1 MKNLFSRK
9 EVFSIRKFSM
19 GIASVMIASSLVV
32 SSQANIQLLKAK
44 ENIEVQANK
53 DINMRVL
60 ERDGGAVIELAAT
73 KDLTDIDVNVMLNGN
88 RVASYHIASIKAGQ
102 KIEKKVTKEQLETI
116 KKLISNGKKTLPNT
130 VIVER
135 SASQTINI
143 AGNRL
148 RVDVK
153 YHVEDNSVPEVKPKK
168 PEEKPTPEVKT
179 EKPEV
184 TPTPEVK
191 QEKSKPEVKPE
202 QPKPEVKPE
211 QPKPEVKPEQP
222 KPEGKLEQPKPE
234 VKPEQPKPEVKP
246 EQPKPEVKPEQP
258 KPEVKPEQ
266 PKPEVKPE
274 QPKPEVKPEQPKP
287 EVKPE
292 QPKPEVKPE
301 QPKPEVKPEQ
311 PKPEV
316 KPEQAKPE
324 VKPEQP
330 KPEVKPEQPKTE
342 KPVPGEQPGNVSETT
357 KPKGQENSDKD
368 EEVIINDP
376 VLKKLINKNLSS
388 ERADDQKITKKELE
402 SLKELSLKNE
412 EGKNILTTTSLKDTP
427 EFKFIQTH
435 GIKNLLGLENAVNL
449 EKLDLNE
456 NEISDLSPIAKLNK
470 LTKLSLI
477 RNRISDLQPL
487 SELTNLEYLDLYA
500 NKIENISPLAKLT
513 NLKHLDLHNNND
525 QTGDPVHPTIRGGIK
540 DISVVKNLTKL
551 EMLSL
556 GSNNISDITPI
567 KNLTNIKDLV
577 LGGNHISDYSGL
589 EQYIAD
595 RVAKQQ
601 EGEGSVS
608 FAGQRINYDKTVDVS
623 KSNVTIDSP
632 FKGLNELG
640 EKLAKVF
647 ESDEPINLFSEVTT
661 NVDGVSATYNP
672 ETSKFDFTFTEEF
685 LTKNQGKV
693 VPINLKVGVGDYAW
707 NVKNIKLNIKEKLSE
722 PKKLVIDDL
731 VVTNKNKPVTD
742 KLTYILV
749 NKNNNNEV
757 IEKNTNKGMLS
768 GLELTKDEVYTL
780 SLNDNEK
787 YQMEDIDVV
796 AKEEDGFSV
805 LYNVKTNEIIQNLE
819 IKKIEKEE
827 TPEDDVVTL
836 DGITAKV
843 TNSSGVPISNVPFRL
858 FEYDGII
865 PNIVK
870 QEKTG
875 EDGTLTFT
883 ANKLKSNKKYELR
896 IEKRD
901 SAFNRENVIFTTDKD
916 GEIVSIDN
924 KAVTEETTGVIDFKE
939 ERKNDNEIKTV
950 KSYYKVVDENGNP
963 VENVELSVNGIRT
976 KITTLKNAR
985 SNKNGIVELDLETK
999 VNGVDYIVNV
1009 SKNDQFNWKF
1019 RPDSVNLNV
1028 SEEGKISYND
1038 LNKDY
1043 TLEDYNGT
1051 KIPVFVVKK
1060 IDLNYL
1066 KTDLKE
1072 KIKEAEAELEKSPN
1086 KELKDIV
1093 NSAKEELAKSE
1104 TLPIYV
1110 KGYIGNLTTVLEKI
1124 KKSKADEKP
1133 LKKGVI
1139 PEMLVR
1145 NGKTPELNEVTVEF
1159 INKNNPKDKVVAV
1172 SENGMLSNVQLTVG
1186 EEYTIKVKGQGIEVF
1201 PTNLILKEEEG
1212 EFIPYKVGTDE
1223 FYDSIDLDELKK
1235 EDKPKEDLS
1244 KIRGELEKA
1253 VSRELRTEKGYIA
1266 NEGNQPANNA
1276 WIFAR
1281 TEAEKVLRNP
1291 NSTKEQLE
1299 TAISNLT
1306 EKTNVAIIGSE
1317 KTKVNKLILASN
1329 KEHEDKLKLR
1339 AELKIAKTIEEVN
1352 AIAEKVGGK
1361 VTPPNGNNTET
1372 KPEKTGESNTGKT
1385 PEIPG
1390 ENNTETKPEK
1400 PKTEDGNIVSIKEAI
1415 VQNKLPGKGGLL
1427 LLDVEVK
1434 NTDVNKVGLVA
1445 YRDGKKVDN
1454 VTIDKFLTESTNKVS
1469 YTITVPKNE
1478 SNKVVNYKFV
1488 AAIDGIETDKS
1499 IEKIQEAFVED
1510 ARITNYSL
1518 ENEVLQGGGGL
1529 GTLVLKGDNLT
1540 TSNVKIRV
1548 FNSDSVE
1555 ENSTLTSSVVYE
1567 KRGNDLIAKINFPEN
1582 NTNTSKSYKVKL
1594 YQNGKEVNITTL
1606 DKRDRRDK
1614 PTFTVVGR
1622 NQDSTKPVLSNLT
1635 ITSYRTSGTGAVND
1649 GVEKTETT
1657 VASNQVSKK
1666 TEVHLYGANLNE
1678 VKTKVKIVDQN
1689 GVEWPIEGVESD
1701 LIKMVLAGKSGVN
1714 NGILGNGTFQ
1724 IAEII
1729 LPGNLKENMTFTY
1742 TFAVDGVNFDTN
1754 HQVRAIVEKT
1764 GGQVVPEVKNIT
1776 FKYQDEAGKK
1786 IAEDKILKVY
1796 DHFPVSV
1803 GKANLAGY
1811 TLAKVK
1817 DSSTLNSRIGDKT
1830 EVTYVYKNS
1839 NSDSMTTEKP
1849 KVEDSNNGTQPEVNE
1864 DVKKLKDQLQ
1874 NLVAKDLR
1882 TESNYKMQGTGE
1894 ETAWLNSRKN
1904 SEKTLAKVNVEKT
1917 ELELRIKRL
1926 TNAIETLK
1934 VANAQKNSNSPEV
1947 IPPNNNTASATE
1959 ELKLAK
1965 EEAKRK
1971 VLNSEFIQDKNK
1983 YIKRI
1988 KETTTVEALR
1998 ALISEI
2004 DNLNNNEGKESATEE
2019 NIVESAE
2026 QLKSKLQKLVE
2037 NDLRKNEKFSQATLE
2052 LQTEYKKAR
2061 AFARKLLNE
2070 DTSKEKLKEQIKVL
2084 ETVIKKIIG

>member
-53 DINMRVL
+53 DINIHVI

-88 RVASYHIASIKAGQ
+88 RVASYHIASINAGQ

-116 KKLISNGKKTLPNT
+116 KKLISNGQKTLPNT
-130 VIVER
+130 AIVER

-153 YHVEDNSVPEVKPKK
+153 YHVEDNSVSEAKPEKPEKKPTPEVKPEK
-168 PEEKPTPEVKT
+168 PKEKPTPEVKP
-179 EKPEV
+179 EQPKPEV
-184 TPTPEVK
+184 KPEHP
-191 QEKSKPEVKPE
+191 KPEVKPE

-211 QPKPEVKPEQP
+211 QPKPEVKPEQPKPEVKPKQPKSEVKPEQP

-266 PKPEVKPE
+266 PKPEVKL
-274 QPKPEVKPEQPKP
+274 
-287 EVKPE
+287 
-292 QPKPEVKPE
+292 
-301 QPKPEVKPEQ
+301 
-311 PKPEV
+311 
-316 KPEQAKPE
+316 
-324 VKPEQP
+324 EQP

-342 KPVPGEQPGNVSETT
+342 KPALGEQPGNISETA

-402 SLKELSLKNE
+402 SLKELSLKDK
-412 EGKNILTTTSLKDTP
+412 EGKNILTTISLKDTP

-500 NKIENISPLAKLT
+500 NKIEDISPLAKLT

-525 QTGDPVHPTIRGGIK
+525 QTGDPVHPTISGGIK

-693 VPINLKVGVGDYAW
+693 VPVNLKVGVGDYAW

-731 VVTNKNKPVTD
+731 VVTNENKPVTD

-749 NKNNNNEV
+749 NKKNDNEV

-819 IKKIEKEE
+819 VKKIEKEE

-843 TNSSGVPISNVPFRL
+843 TNSSGKPISNVPFRL

-883 ANKLKSNKKYELR
+883 ANKLKPNKKYELR

-901 SAFNRENVIFTTDKD
+901 SAFNRENVIFTTDED

-924 KAVTEETTGVIDFKE
+924 KAVTEETTGVINFRE
-939 ERKNDNEIKTV
+939 ERKNDKEIKTI
-950 KSYYKVVDENGNP
+950 KSYYKVVDENGNS

-985 SNKNGIVELDLETK
+985 SNKNGIVELELETK

-1009 SKNDQFNWKF
+1009 SKNDQFNWEF

-1028 SEEGKISYND
+1028 SEEGNITYND

-1043 TLEDYNGT
+1043 RLEDYNGT

-1110 KGYIGNLTTVLEKI
+1110 KGYIGNLTTALEKV
-1124 KKSKADEKP
+1124 KKSREYEKP

-1145 NGKTPELNEVTVEF
+1145 NGKIPELNEVTVEF

-1172 SENGMLSNVQLTVG
+1172 SENGMLSNVQVTVG

-1223 FYDSIDLDELKK
+1223 FYDSIDLGELKK

-1244 KIRGELEKA
+1244 KIRGELEKL

-1276 WIFAR
+1276 WILTK

-1339 AELKIAKTIEEVN
+1339 AELKTAKTIEEVN

-1361 VTPPNGNNTET
+1361 ITPPSGNNTET
-1372 KPEKTGESNTGKT
+1372 KPEKTDESNTGKT

-1390 ENNTETKPEK
+1390 ENNTETAPED
-1400 PKTEDGNIVSIKEAI
+1400 PKRDDGNIVSIKEAI

-1434 NTDVNKVGLVA
+1434 NADVNKVGLVA

-1478 SNKVVNYKFV
+1478 SDKVAKYKFV

-1518 ENEVLQGGGGL
+1518 ENEVLQGGGL

-1689 GVEWPIEGVESD
+1689 GVEWPIEGAESD

-1742 TFAVDGVNFDTN
+1742 TFAVDGVNFDTS

-1803 GKANLAGY
+1803 GKADLAGY
-1811 TLAKVK
+1811 TFAKVK
-1817 DSSTLNSRIGDKT
+1817 DNSALNSRIGDKT

-1839 NSDSMTTEKP
+1839 EGNSTVVEKP
-1849 KVEDSNNGTQPEVNE
+1849 KVEPPNNDIQPAISE
-1864 DVKKLKDQLQ
+1864 DIEKLKTKLQ
-1874 NLVAKDLR
+1874 ELVAKDLR
-1882 TESNYKMQGTGE
+1882 LEPNYKMNGTAQE
-1894 ETAWLNSRKN
+1894 KAWLKSKENA
-1904 SEKTLAKVNVEKT
+1904 EKTLGKVDVDKN
-1917 ELELRIKRL
+1917 ELELRIKKL
-1926 TNAIETLK
+1926 
-1934 VANAQKNSNSPEV
+1934 
-1947 IPPNNNTASATE
+1947 ASAIDILKDENSKNNSVVENTTPSNNSVTGSE
-1959 ELKLAK
+1959 ELEKVRS
-1965 EEAKRK
+1965 EAKSK
-1971 VLNSEFIQDKNK
+1971 VLNSEFIQDKTK
-1983 YIKRI
+1983 YFKRI
-1988 KETTTVEALR
+1988 KEATTVEVLKV
-1998 ALISEI
+1998 LISEI
-2004 DNLNNNEGKESATEE
+2004 EKLNSNEGIES
-2019 NIVESAE
+2019 
-2026 QLKSKLQKLVE
+2026 
-2037 NDLRKNEKFSQATLE
+2037 KN
-2052 LQTEYKKAR
+2052 
-2061 AFARKLLNE
+2061 
-2070 DTSKEKLKEQIKVL
+2070 
-2084 ETVIKKIIG
+2084 

>member
-53 DINMRVL
+53 DINIHVI

-88 RVASYHIASIKAGQ
+88 RVASYHIASINAGQ

-116 KKLISNGKKTLPNT
+116 KKLISNGQKTLPNT
-130 VIVER
+130 AIVER

-153 YHVEDNSVPEVKPKK
+153 YHVEDNSVSEAKPEKPEKKPTPEVKPEK
-168 PEEKPTPEVKT
+168 PKEKPTPEVKP
-179 EKPEV
+179 EQPKPEV
-184 TPTPEVK
+184 KPEHP
-191 QEKSKPEVKPE
+191 KPEVKPE

-211 QPKPEVKPEQP
+211 QPKPEVKPEQPKPEVKPKQPKSEVKPEQP

-266 PKPEVKPE
+266 PKPEVKL
-274 QPKPEVKPEQPKP
+274 
-287 EVKPE
+287 
-292 QPKPEVKPE
+292 
-301 QPKPEVKPEQ
+301 
-311 PKPEV
+311 
-316 KPEQAKPE
+316 
-324 VKPEQP
+324 EQP

-342 KPVPGEQPGNVSETT
+342 KPALGEQPGNISETA

-402 SLKELSLKNE
+402 SLKELSLKDK
-412 EGKNILTTTSLKDTP
+412 EGKNILTTISLKDTP

-500 NKIENISPLAKLT
+500 NKIEDISPLAKLT

-525 QTGDPVHPTIRGGIK
+525 QTGDPVHPTISGGIK

-693 VPINLKVGVGDYAW
+693 VPVNLKVGVGDYAW

-731 VVTNKNKPVTD
+731 VVTNENKPVTD

-749 NKNNNNEV
+749 NKKNDNEV

-819 IKKIEKEE
+819 VKKIEKEE

-843 TNSSGVPISNVPFRL
+843 TNSSGKPISNVPFRL

-883 ANKLKSNKKYELR
+883 ANKLKPNKKYELR

-901 SAFNRENVIFTTDKD
+901 SAFNRENVIFTTDED

-924 KAVTEETTGVIDFKE
+924 KAVTEETTGVINFRE
-939 ERKNDNEIKTV
+939 ERKNDKEIKTI
-950 KSYYKVVDENGNP
+950 KSYYKVVDENGNS

-985 SNKNGIVELDLETK
+985 SNKNGIVELELETK

-1009 SKNDQFNWKF
+1009 SKNDQFNWEF

-1028 SEEGKISYND
+1028 SEEGNITYND

-1043 TLEDYNGT
+1043 RLEDYNGT

-1110 KGYIGNLTTVLEKI
+1110 KGYIGNLTTALEKV
-1124 KKSKADEKP
+1124 KKSREYEKP

-1145 NGKTPELNEVTVEF
+1145 NGKIPELNEVTVEF

-1172 SENGMLSNVQLTVG
+1172 SENGMLSNVQVTVG

-1223 FYDSIDLDELKK
+1223 FYDSIDLGELKK

-1244 KIRGELEKA
+1244 KIRGELEKL

-1276 WIFAR
+1276 WILTK

-1339 AELKIAKTIEEVN
+1339 AELKTAKTIEEVN

-1361 VTPPNGNNTET
+1361 ITPPSGNNTET
-1372 KPEKTGESNTGKT
+1372 KPEKTDESNTGKT

-1390 ENNTETKPEK
+1390 ENNTETAPED
-1400 PKTEDGNIVSIKEAI
+1400 PKRDDGNIVSIKEAI

-1434 NTDVNKVGLVA
+1434 NADVNKVGLVA

-1478 SNKVVNYKFV
+1478 SDKVAKYKFV

-1518 ENEVLQGGGGL
+1518 ENEVLQGGGL

-1678 VKTKVKIVDQN
+1678 VKIKVKIVDQN
-1689 GVEWPIEGVESD
+1689 GVEWPIEGAESD

-1742 TFAVDGVNFDTN
+1742 TFAVDGVNFDTS

-1803 GKANLAGY
+1803 GKADLAGY
-1811 TLAKVK
+1811 TFAKVK
-1817 DSSTLNSRIGDKT
+1817 DNSALNSRIGDKT

-1839 NSDSMTTEKP
+1839 EGNSTVVEKP
-1849 KVEDSNNGTQPEVNE
+1849 KVEPPNNDIQPAVSE
-1864 DVKKLKDQLQ
+1864 DIEKLKTKLQ
-1874 NLVAKDLR
+1874 ELVAKDLR
-1882 TESNYKMQGTGE
+1882 LEPNYKMNGTAQE
-1894 ETAWLNSRKN
+1894 KAWLKSKENA
-1904 SEKTLAKVNVEKT
+1904 EKTLGKVDVDKN
-1917 ELELRIKRL
+1917 ELELRIKKL
-1926 TNAIETLK
+1926 
-1934 VANAQKNSNSPEV
+1934 
-1947 IPPNNNTASATE
+1947 ASAIDILKDENSKNNSVVENTTPSNNSVTGSE
-1959 ELKLAK
+1959 ELEKVRS
-1965 EEAKRK
+1965 EAKSK
-1971 VLNSEFIQDKNK
+1971 VLNSEFIQDKTK
-1983 YIKRI
+1983 YFKRI
-1988 KETTTVEALR
+1988 KEATTVEVLKV
-1998 ALISEI
+1998 LISEI
-2004 DNLNNNEGKESATEE
+2004 EKLNSNEGIES
-2019 NIVESAE
+2019 
-2026 QLKSKLQKLVE
+2026 
-2037 NDLRKNEKFSQATLE
+2037 KN
-2052 LQTEYKKAR
+2052 
-2061 AFARKLLNE
+2061 
-2070 DTSKEKLKEQIKVL
+2070 
-2084 ETVIKKIIG
+2084 